1 MPDEMVMIIRLI
13 LAGGLGALVGFQREK
28 VGKPAGI
35 RTLALITIGAALF
48 TMLSVFAFET
58 ADPARLAANIVTG
71 IGFLGAG
78 AIILRRDQGIVE
90 GMTTAATIWVMAAIG
105 VAIGVGLYL
114 VSGAAVVIVLLVLV
128 LPHINGNGS
137 KKE

>member
-1 MPDEMVMIIRLI
+1 MPDEMVMIIRLV

-28 VGKPAGI
+28 VGKPEGI

-58 ADPARLAANIVTG
+58 ADSARLAANIVTG

-78 AIILRRDQGIVE
+78 AIILRREQGIVE

-105 VAIGVGLYL
+105 VAIGVGFYL

>member
-1 MPDEMVMIIRLI
+1 MPDEMVMIIRLV

-78 AIILRRDQGIVE
+78 AIILRREQGIVE

-105 VAIGVGLYL
+105 VAIGVGFYL